1 MPVMRL
7 EKIKISGFKS
17 FVDPTTVIL
26 PSNLV
31 GVIGPNGC
39 GKSNVIDA
47 VRWVMGESSA
57 KMLRGES
64 MADVIF
70 NGSSSRKPVGAASIE
85 LVFDNSDGTLGGE
98 YAQYNQIS
106 IRRKVTRDGQS
117 LYFLNSVRCRR
128 RDITDIFL
136 GTGLG
141 PRSYSI
147 IEQGMISRFVE
158 AKPEDLRSFLEEA
171 AGISKY
177 KERRRETE
185 NRISHTRENL
195 ERLTDLREEVAK
207 QLQHLERQAATAEKF
222 KVFKQE
228 ERQKKAELLAL
239 RLKALDEDLANREK
253 QLSEMET
260 SLQSVV
266 ADQRRIE
273 ADLEKQRTDQH
284 DANDDFNQVQGHFY
298 AVGSDI
304 ARLEEGIQYAK
315 NARSQQRVDLQQV
328 EQAWQE
334 AEDHFTQDQSRLN
347 ELETLLSE
355 EMPLFEALQQED
367 ETLSVSLSEAESGMQ
382 SWQQDWD
389 EFNQKATEP
398 AQVAQIERT
407 KINHIEQQEQQYQ
420 RRLEKIQDE
429 QTRLDTTAFEK
440 EIDEYSQQVEQSE
453 LQVKQLGEQLQS
465 ILQQITEGREKNREN
480 SRTLDNLRT
489 EHQTLKGRLSSL
501 EALQQDALGK
511 KENTVNQ
518 WLEQSGID
526 KASRLLEK
534 IKVDA
539 KWQTAVE
546 TVLAFHLQSV
556 CLDDFDSIAAQ
567 VSSLS
572 KGNLALF
579 DVKRESGAQALAD
592 DSLLQHVKSDF
603 DLSSL
608 LLHVKTAES
617 LNQALQI
624 RPSLQSYESIITS
637 EGVWLGNAWLKVNK
651 VADEKSGMLAREQ
664 EINKLREQIAMITNQ
679 VSSLEEGVQQAREKI
694 RLDEQ
699 SREQLQ
705 SDINKLNR
713 QLGDWRA
720 NIASRKARV
729 DNINNRIQALQ
740 GEKAEIEQ
748 QVSSGKALSEES
760 RERLH
765 NALHEMETYG
775 AKREE
780 LVNKRDRLREDLQ
793 QAREQVSQVKR
804 KSHET
809 ALRIE
814 SMRSSLEALKQNLS
828 RMTGQL
834 EHLKQRKQGLTE
846 SLGQS
851 EQPLQEQQQELEK
864 NLKKRLE
871 VEEQLTAARK
881 HLEDIDH
888 AVRELE
894 QNRLQV
900 ETRVQA
906 EREQMTQRKMQRQET
921 LVRHQSLKEQI
932 VESGYQPAQLFEQLG
947 EDATVQ
953 SWQEQVE
960 LLERRISRL
969 GPINLAAIDEFKE
982 QTERMEYLDKQNE
995 DISESLETLENA
1007 IRKIDRETRTRFKE
1021 TFDTVDAGLKEL
1033 FPKLFGGGHAYLQ
1046 LTGEDV
1052 LDAGVAIMARP
1063 PGKRNSSIHLL
1074 SGGEKALTAVALVFA
1089 IFLINPAPFCMLD
1102 EVDAPLDDANVGRF
1116 CEMVKEMSEK
1126 VQFVFITH
1134 NKVTMEIANQLM
1146 GVTMHEP
1153 GVSRLVTVDIEE
1165 AAKLAVV

>member
-1 MPVMRL
+1 MRL

-17 FVDPTTVIL
+17 FVDPTTVPL

-85 LVFDNSDGTLGGE
+85 LVFDNSDATIGGE
-98 YAQYNQIS
+98 FAQYNQIS

-117 LYFLNSVRCRR
+117 LYFLNSARCRR

-158 AKPEDLRSFLEEA
+158 AKPEELRGFLEEA

-177 KERRRETE
+177 KERRKETE

-195 ERLTDLREEVAK
+195 ERLTDLRDEVAK
-207 QLQHLERQAATAEKF
+207 QLQHLERQAATAEKY
-222 KVFKQE
+222 KVLKQD
-228 ERQKKAELLAL
+228 ERQKKAELLSL
-239 RLKALDEDLANREK
+239 RLKALDVELADREK
-253 QLSEMET
+253 QLSELET
-260 SLQSVV
+260 KLQSVISE
-266 ADQRRIE
+266 QRRIE
-273 ADLEKQRTDQH
+273 ADLEQQRQDQH
-284 DANDDFNQVQGHFY
+284 DANDNFNQIQGQFY
-298 AVGSDI
+298 AVGADI

-315 NARSQQRVDLQQV
+315 NARSQQQTDLQQV

-334 AEDHFTQDQSRLN
+334 AQDHLSQDNARQT
-347 ELETLLSE
+347 ELETLLAQE
-355 EMPLFEALQQED
+355 TPQFDALQQDD
-367 ETLSVSLSEAESGMQ
+367 EKLNNVLAEAETAMQ
-382 SWQQDWD
+382 NWQQEWD

-420 RRLEKIQDE
+420 RRLEKIHDE
-429 QTRLDTTAFEK
+429 QTRLDTTVFER
-440 EIDEYSQQVEQSE
+440 EIDDYAQKVEQADTQVQQVD
-453 LQVKQLGEQLQS
+453 EQLQAVLTA
-465 ILQQITEGREKNREN
+465 IHDGREKNREDN
-480 SRTLDNLRT
+480 RTLDKLRT
-489 EHQTLKGRLSSL
+489 EHQTLKGRLASL

-518 WLEQSGID
+518 WLEKAGID

-534 IKVDA
+534 ISVDS

-556 CLDDFDSIAAQ
+556 CVDEFNNAAAA
-567 VSSLS
+567 VGTLAE
-572 KGNLALF
+572 GHLALF
-579 DVKRESGAQALAD
+579 DQSVNTATQVPQN
-592 DSLLQHVKSDF
+592 SLWQHVTCDY

-608 LLHVKTAES
+608 LMHVRTAAS
-617 LNQALQI
+617 LNEALDI
-624 RPSLQSYESIITS
+624 RRTLEPHESVITPD
-637 EGVWLGNAWLKVNK
+637 GVWLGPVWLKVNR
-651 VADEKSGMLAREQ
+651 VADEQGGMLAREH
-664 EINKLREQIAMITNQ
+664 EIVELREKIAGIAANIAELEQQ
-679 VSSLEEGVQQAREKI
+679 VQTAREKI
-694 RLDEQ
+694 RQDEQ
-699 SREQLQ
+699 QREQQQ
-705 SDINKLNR
+705 SDLNRLNR

-729 DNINNRIQALQ
+729 DNINSRIQALQ
-740 GEKAEIEQ
+740 GEKSEIEQ
-748 QVSSGKALSEES
+748 QITSGKALSDES

-765 NALHEMETYG
+765 SALHEMETHG
-775 AKREE
+775 SHREE
-780 LVNKRDRLREDLQ
+780 LVLKRDRLREELQ
-793 QAREQVSQVKR
+793 QAREQSAKAKHQ
-804 KSHET
+804 SHEA

-814 SMRSSLEALKQNLS
+814 SMRSSLHALRQSLS

-834 EHLKQRKQGLTE
+834 EHLQQRKLGLSQ

-851 EQPLQEQQQELEK
+851 EQPLMDQQQELEK
-864 NLKKRLE
+864 NLEKRLQ
-871 VEEQLTAARK
+871 VEEQLTQARK
-881 HLEDIDH
+881 KLEEIDH
-888 AVRELE
+888 SVRELE
-894 QNRLQV
+894 QARMQV
-900 ETRVQA
+900 ESKVQSSREEITRKQ
-906 EREQMTQRKMQRQET
+906 MQRQET
-921 LVRHQSLKEQI
+921 KVRHQSIAEQI
-932 VESGYQPAQLFEQLG
+932 DETGFSREQLFEQLT
-947 EDATVQ
+947 EDASVKV
-953 SWQEQVE
+953 WQEQVE

-982 QTERMEYLDKQNE
+982 QTERMEYLDRQNE
-995 DISESLETLENA
+995 DITQSLETLENA

-1052 LDAGVAIMARP
+1052 LDAGVSIMARP

-1116 CEMVKEMSEK
+1116 CTMVKEMSDK

-1153 GVSRLVTVDIEE
+1153 GVSRLVSVDIDE
-1165 AAKLAVV
+1165 AAKLAAI

>member
-1 MPVMRL
+1 MRL

-70 NGSSSRKPVGAASIE
+70 NGSTSRKPVGAASIE
-85 LVFDNSDGTLGGE
+85 LVFDNSDGTVGGE

-106 IRRKVTRDGQS
+106 IKRKVTRDGQS
-117 LYFLNSVRCRR
+117 LYFLNGVRCRR

-158 AKPEDLRSFLEEA
+158 AKPEELRNFLEEA

-177 KERRRETE
+177 KERRKETE

-207 QLQHLERQAATAEKF
+207 QLQHLERQAATAEKY

-239 RLKALDEDLANREK
+239 RLKALDEELEKKDRVLAE
-253 QLSEMET
+253 SENQ
-260 SLQSVV
+260 LQSVISE
-266 ADQRRIE
+266 QRRIE
-273 ADLEKQRTDQH
+273 SELEKQRGQQH
-284 DANDDFNQVQGHFY
+284 DANDSFNQVQGQFY
-298 AVGSDI
+298 AVGADI
-304 ARLEEGIQYAK
+304 ARLEESIQYTK
-315 NARSQQRVDLQQV
+315 NARSQQQADLQQV

-334 AEDHFTQDQSRLN
+334 AQDHCTQDQSRLN
-347 ELETLLSE
+347 ELEELLAKDQPEFEQLQENDKTLNETLATAD
-355 EMPLFEALQQED
+355 EAMHAWQQE
-367 ETLSVSLSEAESGMQ
+367 
-382 SWQQDWD
+382 WD
-389 EFNQKATEP
+389 EFNHKATEP
-398 AQVAQIERT
+398 AQVAQVERT

-420 RRLEKIQDE
+420 RRLEKIQE
-429 QTRLDTTAFEK
+429 EHSRLDTSAFQR
-440 EIDEYSQQVEQSE
+440 EIDDYTDKVSSAEEQAASLEAQLKQVLDDINLHRQ
-453 LQVKQLGEQLQS
+453 
-465 ILQQITEGREKNREN
+465 KNREN
-480 SRTLDNLRT
+480 SDLLNQSRTRLNT
-489 EHQTLKGRLSSL
+489 AKGRLSSL

-518 WLEQSGID
+518 WLDQAGL
-526 KASRLLEK
+526 KNASRLLEK
-534 IKVDA
+534 LTANKH
-539 KWQTAVE
+539 WQTAVE

-556 CLDDFDSIAAQ
+556 CLEDFETPAQ
-567 VSSLS
+567 AVASLS

-579 DVKRESGAQALAD
+579 DAGSHPYQGSVPG
-592 DSLLQHVKSDF
+592 DSLLKQVSTDL
-603 DLSSL
+603 DLSAL
-608 LLHVKTAES
+608 LLHIKTADS
-617 LNQALQI
+617 LDQALQL
-624 RPSLQSYESIITS
+624 RSGLEPHESVITAG
-637 EGVWLGNAWLKVNK
+637 GVWVGPNWLKVNR
-651 VADEKSGMLAREQ
+651 VADEKGGMLSREQ
-664 EINKLREQIAMITNQ
+664 EINALRGEITTTEEQITA
-679 VSSLEEGVQQAREKI
+679 LEQSVQESRDKTRSA
-694 RLDEQ
+694 EQ
-699 SREQLQ
+699 SREKIQQELNG
-705 SDINKLNR
+705 INR
-713 QLGDWRA
+713 QLGDWRS

-729 DNINNRIQALQ
+729 DNINNRITALDT
-740 GEKAEIEQ
+740 ERAEIEQ
-748 QVSSGKALSEES
+748 QIASGKTLSEES

-765 NALHEMETYG
+765 AALHEMETHG
-775 AKREE
+775 ARREE
-780 LVNKRDRLREDLQ
+780 LVKKRDELRENLQ
-793 QAREQVSQVKR
+793 QIKDTVAQQKH
-804 KSHET
+804 KTHEA

-814 SMRSSLEALKQNLS
+814 SMRSSMDALKENLS

-834 EHLKQRKQGLTE
+834 QHLEQRKLGLSS

-851 EQPLQEQQQELEK
+851 EQPLVEQEKDLKANLEK
-864 NLKKRLE
+864 RLQ
-871 VEEQLTAARK
+871 VEEKLSAARK
-881 HLEDIDH
+881 QLETIDFN
-888 AVRELE
+888 VRELE
-894 QNRLQV
+894 QQRLQI
-900 ETRVQA
+900 ETKVQGS
-906 EREQMTQRKMQRQET
+906 REQITQQKMQRQET
-921 LVRHQSLKEQI
+921 LVRHQNVREQI
-932 VESGYQPAQLFEQLG
+932 QESGHQPEEIFQQLP
-947 EDATVQ
+947 EDANVRQ
-953 SWQEQVE
+953 WQEQVE
-960 LLERRISRL
+960 QLERRIARL
-969 GPINLAAIDEFKE
+969 GAINLAAIDEFKE
-982 QTERMEYLDKQNE
+982 QTERMEYLDKQND
-995 DISESLETLENA
+995 DITSSLETLENA

-1021 TFDTVDAGLKEL
+1021 TFDTVDVGLKEL

-1116 CEMVKEMSEK
+1116 CAMVKEMSEK

-1153 GVSRLVTVDIEE
+1153 GVSRLVSVDIDE